1 MDAEFIN
8 VFISKQKSLID
19 DLLSKNIMLETKLAV
34 SEMTSAKYKD
44 QVDHQAVDI
53 EEKGKYINRL
63 VDQTNTLQRRISD
76 LEQIKKEEAKPTVKK
91 KKTETSPVTVSVAAD
106 EF

>member
-1 MDAEFIN
+1 MEAEFIN
-8 VFISKQKSLID
+8 VFIGKQKNLID

-44 QVDHQAVDI
+44 QIDKQAIDL
-53 EEKGKYINRL
+53 EEKSKYINRL
-63 VDQTNTLQRRISD
+63 VDQVNLLQKRITDS
-76 LEQIKKEEAKPTVKK
+76 EQIKREEVKLNVKK
-91 KKTETSPVTVSVAAD
+91 KKSETSPETTSVSAD